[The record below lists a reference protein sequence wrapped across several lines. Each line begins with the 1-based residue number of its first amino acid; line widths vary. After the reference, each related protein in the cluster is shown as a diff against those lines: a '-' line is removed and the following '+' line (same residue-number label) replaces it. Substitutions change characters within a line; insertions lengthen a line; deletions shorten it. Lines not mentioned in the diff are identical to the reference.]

1 MSEIVLSNST
11 NHYDY
16 SNGSM
21 MVNINPGLV
30 QKSSSNSHGSPPP
43 GSNFVDNTIQQQ
55 QQQYSTYPGKK
66 FFHYYITH
74 LRINI

>member
-30 QKSSSNSHGSPPP
+30 QKSSSNSNHHGSPP
-43 GSNFVDNTIQQQ
+43 GANFVDNNTIHHQQ
-55 QQQYSTYPGKK
+55 QQQYSTYPGKNFSS
-66 FFHYYITH
+66 FF
-74 LRINI
+74 LRI